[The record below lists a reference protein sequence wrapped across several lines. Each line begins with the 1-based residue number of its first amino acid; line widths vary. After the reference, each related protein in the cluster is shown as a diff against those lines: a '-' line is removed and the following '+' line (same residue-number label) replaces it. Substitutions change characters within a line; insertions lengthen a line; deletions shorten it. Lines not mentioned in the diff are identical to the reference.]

1 MSCGSRHAVPGL
13 VLACLRCRREAMS
26 FSSSVFPPAPCHHM
40 IAGRSL
46 VRRPRFAHRRLLLA
60 PGGIALVSCRPFDLR
75 RRDERRGG
83 ACLLDYRGVAR
94 RLMYIMNMMYAM
106 YIKDTKIQEYKNT
119 MNILGDED
127 ETDDDVMSDAGR

>member
-1 MSCGSRHAVPGL
+1 MSCGSRPAVPGL

-40 IAGRSL
+40 AAGRSL
-46 VRRPRFAHRRLLLA
+46 VKRPRFAHRRLLLA
-60 PGGIALVSCRPFDLR
+60 PGGIALVSCRLPDLR
-75 RRDERRGG
+75 RLDERRDG
-83 ACLLDYRGVAR
+83 CLLGYRGVAR

-106 YIKDTKIQEYKNT
+106 YIKDIKIQEYKNT

-127 ETDDDVMSDAGR
+127 ETDDDVMFDAGR